1 MQDTDALVVGGGLS
15 GLSVAWWLARA
26 GLSVEVWEE
35 RARPGGLIA
44 THRKD
49 GYTLERAA
57 SIMLNFC
64 PEVTELLGA
73 TGLALK
79 KLRPDAGAGAA
90 RYLVHDGALVAAPM
104 RLGAFLTT
112 PLWSVRGKLR
122 LLLEPWIPRGGSDTE
137 TVAAFITRRLGGEI
151 LETAF
156 EPYLAGTL
164 ASDPD
169 RANAR
174 ATLPRLTELERR
186 YGSLAL
192 GIFAR
197 RLRPRG
203 APPVETFSFEGG
215 MSALIDRLAA
225 APGIRLRGRCAA
237 TRIEYNG
244 GRWRATAHSR
254 EGERAVRARHL
265 VLAVPAPAAAGLL
278 DAYDATLAGLVR
290 GIEYAALAVAHLG
303 FDRRDVAHP
312 LHGMGFLVPRRE
324 GLSLTG
330 CQWMSSLFPGRAPPG
345 KVLASVYLGGARV
358 RDVSAWHDQGIVD
371 AACRALR
378 PLLGLRAVPEM
389 THIDRHAGAL
399 PLYYGAYPERVRAIR
414 RQLRRSPG
422 LHLVG
427 NYLGGV
433 STRDCIIGAHAAAR
447 QIMA

>member
-1 MQDTDALVVGGGLS
+1 MEDTEALVVGGGLS

-26 GLSVEVWEE
+26 GVSVEVWEE

-44 THRKD
+44 TRPKN

-64 PEVTELLGA
+64 PEVTELLGE

-79 KLRPDAGAGAA
+79 KLRPDPGAGAA

-104 RLGAFLTT
+104 RLGAFLRT

-137 TVAAFITRRLGGEI
+137 TVSAFITRRLGGEI

-169 RANAR
+169 RTNAR

-186 YGSLAL
+186 YGSIAR

-197 RLRPRG
+197 RLRPRT
-203 APPVETFSFEGG
+203 APPAETFSFEGG

-225 APGIRLRGRCAA
+225 APGIRLRLRCAA
-237 TRIEYNG
+237 KRIEHDG
-244 GRWRATAHSR
+244 SRWLAAARSH

-265 VLAVPAPAAAGLL
+265 VLAAPAGAAADLL
-278 DAYDATLAGLVR
+278 DAHDATLAALVR
-290 GIEYAALAVAHLG
+290 GIEYAPFAVAHLG

-312 LHGMGFLVPRRE
+312 LDGMGFLVPRRE
-324 GLSLTG
+324 GLPLTG

-345 KVLASVYLGGARV
+345 KVLASVYLGGGRM
-358 RDVSAWHDQGIVD
+358 REVSEWQDQTIVE
-371 AACRALR
+371 AACRALQ
-378 PLLGLRAVPEM
+378 PLIGLRAVPEM
-389 THIDRHAGAL
+389 THVDRHARAL
-399 PLYYGAYPERVRAIR
+399 PLYYGAYPERVRAIG
-414 RQLRRSPG
+414 RQLQRSPG
-422 LHLVG
+422 LHLVS

-447 QIMA
+447 RIMA